1 LIASPESRSSS
12 SATLRDSPW
21 KQVIAREAGE
31 QIRLDVIVSRLPGI
45 KTP

>member
-1 LIASPESRSSS
+1 
-12 SATLRDSPW
+12 LRDSPW